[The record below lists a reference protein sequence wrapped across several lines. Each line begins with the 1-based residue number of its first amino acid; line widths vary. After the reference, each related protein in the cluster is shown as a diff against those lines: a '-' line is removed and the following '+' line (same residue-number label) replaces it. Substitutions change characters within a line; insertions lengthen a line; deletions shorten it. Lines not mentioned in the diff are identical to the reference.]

1 VIVLPSPTDDN
12 IVESMLAMMH
22 CRYQAMLVMTLLR
35 RIGRGAMSMPSHA
48 SDGAT
53 EVIWLRHN
61 VSAES
66 CW

>member
-48 SDGAT
+48 GND
-53 EVIWLRHN
+53 
-61 VSAES
+61 SAES
-66 CW
+66 C